1 MCYTN
6 FSFDQKA
13 YICLFGAETEMLNNL
28 DQKLKEFIK
37 GKKSIEVHIPSLI
50 SGEVL
55 EKCGYFETF
64 PQNLSA
70 VCSLKSEGK
79 TIWNRRNITTND
91 LTIHDYY
98 LTPAAC
104 VHIYPMLE
112 KKCEIETCYTTLE
125 AVYRYENGQFQD
137 PERMWEFTVREFV
150 FVGPSKYVIEMLDF
164 MKNRAIQLAKEYF
177 PEAVIEAAYD
187 NFYPSTQNK
196 IKTKMQMANHMKDE
210 LVVNYNNRRIAIA
223 SFNYH
228 KFHFSKPF
236 KFDKNSSIVTGC
248 VGFGLERWL
257 LCMFERGIIK
267 IDKAI

>member
-6 FSFDQKA
+6 FAFDQEA
-13 YICLFGAETEMLNNL
+13 YICLFGTGTEMLNDL

-37 GKKSIEVHIPSLI
+37 GQKTIEVHIPSLI

-64 PQNLSA
+64 PQHLSA
-70 VCSLKSEGK
+70 VCSLKPEDR
-79 TIWNRRNITTND
+79 TEWNRKNITTND
-91 LTIHDYY
+91 LAIHDYY

-125 AVYRYENGQFQD
+125 SVYRYENGRFQN
-137 PERMWEFTVREFV
+137 PERLWEFTVREFV
-150 FVGPSKYVIEMLDF
+150 FVGSPKYVMEMLDF
-164 MKNRAIQLAKEYF
+164 MQRKALLLAKKYF
-177 PEAVIEAAYD
+177 PEATIEAAYD
-187 NFYPSTQNK
+187 NFYPSAQNK

-210 LVVNYNNRRIAIA
+210 LVVNYDNRMIAIA

-236 KFDKNSSIVTGC
+236 KFDKNSSIVSGC

-257 LCMFERGIIK
+257 LCMDKREITK
-267 IDKAI
+267 ID